1 MNETARAPRK
11 TSFVG
16 LRIRELRK
24 QRGLTQ
30 SDLANRITV
39 LQSDLCR
46 MEKGEYKDSLDV
58 LFRIL
63 QVFGMNVA
71 DFFEER
77 VAAPAAEEKELL
89 EAFRTMPVET
99 RQQVLDFVRFKMS
112 QEKVAG
118 NE

>member
-1 MNETARAPRK
+1 MAQPARK

-16 LRIRELRK
+16 QRIRELRK
-24 QRGLTQ
+24 QRSLTQ
-30 SDLANRITV
+30 SELASRISI

-46 MEKGEYKDSLDV
+46 MEKGEYKVSLDV

-71 DFFEER
+71 DFFGECAPAPAEEER
-77 VAAPAAEEKELL
+77 ELL
-89 EAFRTMPVET
+89 EAFRSMPAEN
-99 RQQVLDFVRFKMS
+99 RQEVLDFIRFKLS
-112 QEKVAG
+112 QDKAAG

>member
-1 MNETARAPRK
+1 MSPAPHK

-16 LRIRELRK
+16 QRIRELRK
-24 QRGLTQ
+24 QRRLTQ
-30 SDLANRITV
+30 SELAARIAV

-46 MEKGEYKDSLDV
+46 MEKGEYKVSLDV

-77 VAAPAAEEKELL
+77 VPAPAAEEKELL
-89 EAFRTMPVET
+89 DAFRGMPAET
-99 RQQVLDFVRFKMS
+99 RQEVLDFVRFKMS
-112 QEKVAG
+112 HERAAG